1 MFRIVL
7 PLRDLRPVVKM
18 AGNAGGR
25 GVDELEKAAKN
36 LADTDAGWVH
46 RRDGAAKLG
55 EIAARALDVLRQFS
69 DELDVDVHRAVDDAL
84 ENASGALQGVTPV
97 RQTSHYTLKE
107 LAEGLADSDK
117 RTVAPHEDGYV
128 VQLELNNDRTQAVF
142 IMPHTLRDG
151 AETIRVFT
159 RCGAPTK
166 ESLEWALRANM
177 KLSQG
182 ALAIRRADDGKKEFV
197 IINCFLANELTP
209 TELKDAV
216 KRVAFYGDWVEQK
229 LSDLDEF

>member
-1 MFRIVL
+1 
-7 PLRDLRPVVKM
+7 M
-18 AGNAGGR
+18 AGKAGGR
-25 GVDELEKAAKN
+25 GVEELEKAAKN

-55 EIAARALDVLRQFS
+55 EIAAKALDALRQFG
-69 DELDVDVHRAVDDAL
+69 DEMDVDVRRAVDDAL
-84 ENASGALQGVTPV
+84 ENASGALQGVKPV
-97 RQTSHYTLKE
+97 RRTSSYTLQE
-107 LAEGLADSDK
+107 MAEGLADTEK

-128 VQLELNNDRTQAVF
+128 IQLELNDGRRQAVF
-142 IMPHTLRDG
+142 VLPHTLRDG
-151 AETIRVFT
+151 AQTVRVYT
-159 RCGAPTK
+159 RCGTPTAQ
-166 ESLEWALRANM
+166 SLEWALRANM

-182 ALAIRRADDGKKEFV
+182 ALAIRRTDDGKKEFV

-216 KRVAFYGDWVEQK
+216 KRVGFYGDWVEQK